1 MNGFLESQTSEDA
14 PVAKVTILTEKEKR
28 HNQYLKKA
36 KRREDGLRELY
47 EKDTEISVD
56 FGNWLAGFAD
66 GEGHF
71 QIGVNRGKWA
81 SIRFSIKLRA
91 DDKTILDTIQK
102 TLGFGKVEYR
112 KVSIKEKDR
121 ITGTKPQYNFAVYG
135 KRQCW
140 KLMKIFDRC
149 PLRSKKRKDYEIWKK
164 ALLIM
169 GYSYVRGSY
178 DPVVIKTLAD
188 DLKTIRKYQE
198 DSYAII

>member
-1 MNGFLESQTSEDA
+1 MLDVVPT
-14 PVAKVTILTEKEKR
+14 AKAIILTEQERR

-36 KRREDGLRELY
+36 KKREVKLKELY
-47 EKDTEISVD
+47 EKDTDIPTD

-71 QIGVNRGKWA
+71 QLGINRGRWS

-91 DDKTILDTIQK
+91 DDKHILDTIQK

-112 KVSIKEKDR
+112 KVSIKAKDR
-121 ITGTKPQYNFAVYG
+121 ITGTKPQCVFAVYG

-140 KLMKIFDRC
+140 KLMKIFDSC
-149 PLRSKKRKDYEIWKK
+149 PLRSKKKNDYEIWKK

-169 GYSYVRGSY
+169 GYSYVHGSY
-178 DPVVIKTLAD
+178 DPKVIKHLEIE
-188 DLKTIRKYQE
+188 LKKIRKYQE
-198 DSYAII
+198 DNYAIV